1 MQWNWNV
8 GEESIYLNTN
18 TYALYGYVSGV
29 MSTSIQKNERDLET
43 RDKYKQKTGKND
55 KGQKY
60 KCHILTSAD
69 PIAESI
75 ARVIPPLNRWP

>member
-1 MQWNWNV
+1 
-8 GEESIYLNTN
+8 
-18 TYALYGYVSGV
+18 

-69 PIAESI
+69 PIAESR
-75 ARVIPPLNRWP
+75 ARVIPPLNR